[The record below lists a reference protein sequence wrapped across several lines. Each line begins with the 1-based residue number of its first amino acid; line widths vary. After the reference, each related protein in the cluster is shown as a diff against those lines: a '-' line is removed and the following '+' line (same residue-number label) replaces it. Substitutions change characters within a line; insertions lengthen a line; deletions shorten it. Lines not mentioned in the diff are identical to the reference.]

1 MNRNTDVLSLRPSI
15 LVDENRNPLVIETFQ
30 NEVLRPIL
38 KFQHDLLLTYFKN
51 HTAGKNMPVSKQEWS
66 TYLQTCFSKD
76 VNLRYFYIGLI
87 AGLFTTEEMMLYRQN
102 MSEINKRIFQMLIQ
116 RLIGAL

>member
-87 AGLFTTEEMMLYRQN
+87 AGLFTTEEMEFYKQN
-102 MSEINKRIFQMLIQ
+102 SSEINKRILQMLIQ